1 MRSPPPTIPIIK
13 WSQANNMGNIKIYTS
28 VIQGGYGKIE
38 CDNDPLSILLG
49 NIELSMPLYVGCKS
63 HESQLGT

>member
-1 MRSPPPTIPIIK
+1 
-13 WSQANNMGNIKIYTS
+13 MGNIKIYTS

-49 NIELSMPLYVGCKS
+49 NIELSVPLYVGCKS

>member
-28 VIQGGYGKIE
+28 VIQGGYVKMK
-38 CDNDPLSILLG
+38 CDNEPLSIPSI
-49 NIELSMPLYVGCKS
+49 NIESSMPSNVGCKS